1 MCKLGDIIVVKEF
14 KDSKGE
20 IVPKHSFVVI
30 NDENNFIKGYS
41 YDFVSNM
48 MCSFHNEEHK
58 KHKLSIE
65 SNLEID
71 KNQVIGDKLND
82 NDGYIKTDELYYFK
96 KENIEYKVIAHMK
109 DEFLGEL
116 VKLILKLYDKNKVQ
130 KVITNL

>member
-1 MCKLGDIIVVKEF
+1 MFFFAVF
-14 KDSKGE
+14 
-20 IVPKHSFVVI
+20 
-30 NDENNFIKGYS
+30 
-41 YDFVSNM
+41 
-48 MCSFHNEEHK
+48 
-58 KHKLSIE
+58 E

-71 KNQVIGDKLND
+71 KNQVIGDKLNG
-82 NDGYIKTDELYYFK
+82 NDGYIKADELYYFK

>member
-1 MCKLGDIIVVKEF
+1 MCKLGDIIVVKESR
-14 KDSKGE
+14 DSKGV

-30 NDENNFIKGYS
+30 NDDNNFIEGYS

-48 MCSFHNEEHK
+48 MCSFHNKEHK
-58 KHKLSIE
+58 RHKLSIE

-82 NDGYIKTDELYYFK
+82 NDGYIKADELYYFK
-96 KENIEYKVIAHMK
+96 KGNIEYKVIAHMR
-109 DEFLGEL
+109 DEFLCEL
-116 VKLILKLYDKNKVQ
+116 VQLILKLYDKNKVQ